1 MKRSKLLLALI
12 TPLLTSAPSLLLADT
27 LSAALARAYSANPQ
41 LNMER
46 AGVRAGVEDVARA
59 AAGFRPKVNAEGF
72 AGLGSKRYSVPGQ
85 SSPMESQ
92 RLRSGYLTVEQPLF
106 DGNRTRNSVRSAE
119 GNVLANRERLRL
131 MEQSILLSVVTAYM
145 NVLRDMAAYNLQTNN
160 LRVLEV
166 QLQQNRERLNEGQI
180 TPTDVA
186 QSEARLASGRSQV
199 SLARANLQTSQ
210 GEYRQVVGIEPTRL
224 APAQPVDRLLPK
236 SLQEADYLAQQE
248 HPAIAAALHGADVAR
263 HEVAAAEGEHYPTI
277 SLLGSVGGRADTEAP
292 GERQTEASIVA
303 KLSVPIYSGGATS
316 ARIQQVKELA
326 AQRLLNENLV
336 RDEVRA
342 SVRGAW
348 SALTAVKTQIV
359 AAREQ
364 ISAAERALSG
374 VREESRVGQ
383 RTTLDVLNAQQ
394 ELLNAR
400 IALVVAQRDHVVA
413 SYSVLAAVGRLSAQT
428 LGISVDQYDPDI
440 HFDQVKGK
448 WSGTRAADGR

>member
-1 MKRSKLLLALI
+1 
-12 TPLLTSAPSLLLADT
+12 
-27 LSAALARAYSANPQ
+27 
-41 LNMER
+41 
-46 AGVRAGVEDVARA
+46 
-59 AAGFRPKVNAEGF
+59 
-72 AGLGSKRYSVPGQ
+72 
-85 SSPMESQ
+85 MESQ

-263 HEVAAAEGEHYPTI
+263 HEVAVAEGELYPTI

-316 ARIQQVKELA
+316 ARIRQVKELA
-326 AQRLLNENLV
+326 AQRLLNASLV

-342 SVRGAW
+342 NVRGAW
-348 SALTAVKTQIV
+348 SALTAVRTQIA

-413 SYSVLAAVGRLSAQT
+413 SYSVLAAVGRLSART
-428 LGISVDQYDPDI
+428 LGIRADQYNPDI
-440 HFDQVKGK
+440 HYYQVKSK

>member
-1 MKRSKLLLALI
+1 MKTPCLFLALTAPFLASASSALLAE
-12 TPLLTSAPSLLLADT
+12 T
-27 LSAALARAYSANPQ
+27 LPAALTRAYSTNPQ

-46 AGVRAGVEDVARA
+46 AGVRAGDEDVARA
-59 AAGFRPKVNAEGF
+59 AAGYRPKVSAEAF
-72 AGLGSKRYSVPGQ
+72 AGLAARRYSVPGQ
-85 SSPMESQ
+85 PSPTDPQ
-92 RLRSGYLTVEQPLF
+92 RPRAGYLTVEQPLF

-119 GNVLANRERLRL
+119 GSVLANRERLRL
-131 MEQSILLSVVTAYM
+131 AEQSIMLSVVTTYM

-160 LRVLEV
+160 LRVLDI

-199 SLARANLQTSQ
+199 SLARANLETSQ
-210 GEYRQVVGIEPTRL
+210 GEYRQVIGVEPTRL
-224 APAQPVDRLLPK
+224 APALPVDRLLPK
-236 SLQEADYLAQQE
+236 TLREADLLAQQE

-263 HEVAAAEGEHYPTI
+263 HEVAVAEGELYPTL

-316 ARIQQVKELA
+316 ARIRQVKELA
-326 AQRLLNENLV
+326 AQRLLNTDLV
-336 RDEVRA
+336 REEVRA
-342 SVRGAW
+342 NVRGAW
-348 SALTAVKTQIV
+348 SALTAVRTQIA

-364 ISAAERALSG
+364 INAAERALSG

-413 SYSVLAAVGRLSAQT
+413 SYSVLAAIGRLSMRT
-428 LGISVDQYDPDI
+428 LGVKVHRYDPQA
-440 HFDQVKGK
+440 HFDQVKSK
-448 WSGTRAADGR
+448 SGGVRTPDGR